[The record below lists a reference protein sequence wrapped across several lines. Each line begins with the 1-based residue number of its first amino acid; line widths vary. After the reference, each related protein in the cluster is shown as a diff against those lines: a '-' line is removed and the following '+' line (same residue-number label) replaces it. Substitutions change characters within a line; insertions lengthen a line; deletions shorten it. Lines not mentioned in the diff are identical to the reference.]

1 MSMNGKV
8 KWNYEAD
15 WLASCNCDWGCP
27 CNFNQ
32 TPTQGFCTG
41 VYAGHIKNGKCGE
54 TALDGVSFVWAT
66 KWPGAI
72 HEGGGTTKIWIDE
85 KASRDQKKTLD
96 QILKGELGGKPWGI
110 FSNTVDNWLETAF
123 VPVEL
128 KMDGSKSSYK
138 AGMEA
143 HAILTPMINPITG
156 EEAQAKI
163 VLPNGLVCEELN
175 ATATRSFAVFTKGLK
190 FAAPGK
196 YGFYTKVSHGN

>member
-1 MSMNGKV
+1 MSEGKV
-8 KWNYEAD
+8 KWKYTAD
-15 WLASCNCDWGCP
+15 WVASCNCDWGCP

-32 TPTQGFCTG
+32 RPTQGFCTG
-41 VYAGHIKNGKCGE
+41 VYAGRIKSGKCGE
-54 TALDGVSFVWAT
+54 TELDGVSFVWAT

-85 KASRDQKKTLD
+85 KASKDQRKALD
-96 QILKGELGGKPWGI
+96 QILRGKFEGRPWGI
-110 FSNTVDNWLETAF
+110 FSHTVDQWLETAF
-123 VPVEL
+123 VPVEVT
-128 KMDGSKSSYK
+128 MDGSKSSYK

-156 EEAQAKI
+156 DEAKAKI

-175 ATATRSFAVFTKGLK
+175 ATATRSFAVFAKGLK

>member
-1 MSMNGKV
+1 MSGNII
-8 KWNYEAD
+8 KWNYKAD

-32 TPTQGFCTG
+32 KPTEGFCTG
-41 VYAGHIKNGKCGE
+41 VYAGYIKTGKCGG
-54 TALDGVSFVWAT
+54 TPLDGISFVWAT
-66 KWPGAI
+66 RWPGAI

-85 KASRDQKKTLD
+85 KALREQKDALNR
-96 QILKGELGGKPWGI
+96 ILRGELQGQPWGI
-110 FSNTVDNWLETAF
+110 FSHTVDHWLETSF

-138 AGMEA
+138 AGSEA

-156 EEAQAKI
+156 EEAEAKI
-163 VLPNGLVCEELN
+163 VLPNGLVANELN
-175 ATATRSFAVFTKGLK
+175 ATATRSFSVFTKGLK

-196 YGFYTKVSHGN
+196 YGFYAKVDHGN